1 MAQNHGICL
10 PNGQRPYEGSEPYI
24 FISYAHKDIDKLRPI
39 ITRLVAD
46 GYRIWFDEGIDPGTE
61 WDAFIAEHIERC
73 GYFIAFIS
81 ENYLASDNCRDE
93 LNYVRD
99 LGKQR
104 LLVYLSEV
112 ALPAGMQMRLG
123 RLQAIHKY
131 TYVNEDD
138 FYRKLYWADNIDA
151 CLKPGYCSVKEESS
165 YEPPVQQSNYSVS
178 SESYSSVDRQYF
190 YEPPVRQ
197 SDYSASSKSS
207 YSSSRYSFFDTIS
220 DSIEILSKGML
231 WLTLVVGS
239 VFILGYFI
247 SMLVEGVAVFDFFRI
262 ATAQAVH
269 TMGGVG
275 FVVSFCVVAAVI
287 ATLWGVQA
295 WWCLEDDSYIRSI
308 LISIPIYV
316 IIALFAVFY
325 SAGVNGSDHIM
336 NENGQYYLFAVNDE
350 GCRLQYALKKEGKI
364 ELEIPEEFNGKP
376 VVELGKECLAN
387 YSSLRR
393 VIVPDGVHTIGDN
406 AFCGMDALQEVDLP
420 ASISVIGA
428 GAFSSNFNLH
438 TIHFAGTQAQWDAI
452 SKTWLWDSFS
462 LKLQV
467 VCQG

>member
-1 MAQNHGICL
+1 MAQNHGIRL
-10 PNGQRPYEGSEPYI
+10 SNGQRPYEGSEPYI
-24 FISYAHKDIDKLRPI
+24 FISYAHKDNDRLRPI

-46 GYRIWFDEGIDPGTE
+46 GYRVWFDEGIDPGTE
-61 WDAFIAEHIERC
+61 WAENIANHIKN
-73 GYFIAFIS
+73 GFLFIS
-81 ENYLASDNCRDE
+81 FMSNNYIASDYCRRE
-93 LNYVRD
+93 LSYAESERKN
-99 LGKQR
+99 R
-104 LLVYLSEV
+104 LVVYLEDVRLSEG
-112 ALPAGMQMRLG
+112 LKMSLG
-123 RLQAIHKY
+123 NLQGIY
-131 TYVNEDD
+131 RQSYDYEDD

-165 YEPPVQQSNYSVS
+165 YEPPVQQSNYSVR

-207 YSSSRYSFFDTIS
+207 YSSSSYSFFDTIS
-220 DSIEILSKGML
+220 DSVEILSKGML

-275 FVVSFCVVAAVI
+275 FVVSFCVVAAVV

-316 IIALFAVFY
+316 IIALFVVFY

-406 AFCGMDALQEVDLP
+406 AFCGMDALQEVDFP